1 MIGFLGG
8 TGPEGRDL
16 ALRLALA
23 GEDVIIGSRDGS
35 RAAAVAEEVA
45 GLAPGAVVE
54 GALNEE
60 TAAAGR
66 RRVHSCAYSAQ
77 RPTIEPL
84 AGHLAGKVVVGVTV
98 PVRFSK
104 GAASI
109 QPVPDGSEE
118 SDPAGR
124 HRGAPS
130 NAGHVRQVDEIE
142 ELDQGRTS
150 RNSDRGRTRQTSRP
164 STSHPPEATARP
176 ATRPDEGPELAGEPV
191 GQAASGRPRAAATP
205 LLLYQ
210 GLKAPDSF

>member
-8 TGPEGRDL
+8 TGPEGRGL

-35 RAAAVAEEVA
+35 RAAAAAEEVA
-45 GLAPGAVVE
+45 GLASGAVVE

-60 TAAAGR
+60 TAARAD
-66 RRVHSCAYSAQ
+66 VVFIAVPYSVQ

-109 QPVPDGSEE
+109 QPVPDGS
-118 SDPAGR
+118 A
-124 HRGAPS
+124 AL
-130 NAGHVRQVDEIE
+130 EIQA
-142 ELDQGRTS
+142 LLPKS
-150 RNSDRGRTRQTSRP
+150 MVVAAFQTIS
-164 STSHPPEATARP
+164 A
-176 ATRPDEGPELAGEPV
+176 
-191 GQAASGRPRAAATP
+191 
-205 LLLYQ
+205 
-210 GLKAPDSF
+210 